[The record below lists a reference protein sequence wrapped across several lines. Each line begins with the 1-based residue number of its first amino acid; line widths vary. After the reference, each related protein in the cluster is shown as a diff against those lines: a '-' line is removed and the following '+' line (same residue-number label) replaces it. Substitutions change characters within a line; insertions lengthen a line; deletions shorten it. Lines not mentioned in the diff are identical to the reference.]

1 MLTQNRFFFALAMFS
16 QLALP
21 VPAFGDTPAAPVT
34 SFGVAFKPFD
44 AKLSKNRRTVRIT
57 KPFPQDDPRYYR
69 LRVRVDNPRREDWT
83 ISVRSPVGQILS
95 TFDQSETGCE
105 DAAGCW
111 TARLSSKL
119 PTVQFATDS
128 DLVKAEIV
136 GALYMPAE
144 AKHPFYS
151 PMAGSVD
158 ERLSAMTSGSADEK
172 QAIYE
177 LADTLGLFI
186 GSGNAPD
193 GSLANWCCS
202 GVRLTGDL
210 FMTNW
215 HCGATTG
222 MAAAAFWPTTGSG
235 NVCRAGIVDLSW
247 DEDEIGREF
256 ACEKVEYVNKDL
268 DVAILRLGK
277 LADGLGLSRP
287 LRLPVVSTNELSAGD
302 EVKILHHPACK
313 PKSVTRGCTVLK
325 PGIRSWTGTDANAP
339 LTDFTHN
346 CTTEAGSSG
355 GPVFSADNRLIGL
368 HHLGADSA
376 RPDPGN
382 FAVGMASILEKLR
395 TDAAG
400 LHREITGSEP

>member
-1 MLTQNRFFFALAMFS
+1 MFNRSHLLSALTIFAL
-16 QLALP
+16 LALP
-21 VPAFGDTPAAPVT
+21 APALGETATAPVT

-57 KPFPQDDPRYYR
+57 KPFPEDNPRYYR
-69 LRVRVDNPRREDWT
+69 LRVRVDNPQGEDWT

-128 DLVKAEIV
+128 DVVKAEIV
-136 GALYMPAE
+136 GALYMPDE

-151 PMAGSVD
+151 PMPNSKD
-158 ERLSAMTSGSADEK
+158 ETLGAITGSADEK
-172 QAIYE
+172 QAVYE

-186 GSGNAPD
+186 GSGNSAD
-193 GSLANWCCS
+193 GSMTNWCCS

-215 HCGATTG
+215 HCGAPTG
-222 MAAAAFWPTTGSG
+222 MGDAAYWPESGAG
-235 NVCRAGIVDLSW
+235 NVCRSGIVDMSW
-247 DEDEIGREF
+247 DEDGVGREF
-256 ACEKVEYVNKDL
+256 SCEKVEYANKDL

-277 LADGLGLSRP
+277 LADGLDLSRP
-287 LRLPVVSTNELSAGD
+287 LRRPAISTDPMQAGD
-302 EVKILHHPACK
+302 AVMILHHPACK

-325 PGIRSWTGTDANAP
+325 PGIRTWTSVDTNGPMTE
-339 LTDFTHN
+339 FTHN

-355 GPVFSADNRLIGL
+355 GPVFSADNELIGL

-376 RPDPGN
+376 GLEAGN
-382 FAVGMASILEKLR
+382 FAVGMASILEHLR
-395 TDAAG
+395 TDAVA
-400 LHREITGSEP
+400 LHREITGPDR